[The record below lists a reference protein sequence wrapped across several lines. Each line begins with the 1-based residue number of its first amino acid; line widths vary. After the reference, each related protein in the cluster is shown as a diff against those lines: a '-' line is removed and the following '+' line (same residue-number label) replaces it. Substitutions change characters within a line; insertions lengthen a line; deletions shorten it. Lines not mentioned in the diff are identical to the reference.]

1 MVRAAFALC
10 QQGIVQ
16 TWTGDYLAA
25 VTSDEQAL
33 PLAHGSGDQHAEA
46 CALQFLADAQRLTG
60 DHLAAASYQ
69 EALDLFR
76 DLGQAEVLNRLGE
89 LSTRTSV
96 TSQARDLPA
105 HRRPRRPARPGKSRT
120 AQTAFHHPRGP
131 GQSALQ
137 QGPPTGRVCRCTQRS
152 RLGTSPQLTVAEQ
165 PDLRRQQ
172 PAGTKQSERA
182 Y

>member
-60 DHLAAASYQ
+60 DPAAQHVQ
-69 EALDLFR
+69 ESLER
-76 DLGQAEVLNRLGE
+76 HRLP
-89 LSTRTSV
+89 STTPGAP
-96 TSQARDLPA
+96 ARA
-105 HRRPRRPARPGKSRT
+105 HCSKGHRPAAYAVAPKE
-120 AQTAFHHPRGP
+120 AVWEQ
-131 GQSALQ
+131 AL
-137 QGPPTGRVCRCTQRS
+137 S
-152 RLGTSPQLTVAEQ
+152 
-165 PDLRRQQ
+165 
-172 PAGTKQSERA
+172 
-182 Y
+182 